1 MKRALLFIS
10 VLLLLSFRNDKDEII
25 YKVEP
30 AITSDYI
37 EIITY
42 PAKQVV
48 NVKIMDLS
56 GYLRIEKELH
66 LDKQIDVTS
75 LPEGTYLVKI
85 SSEKHMAIERFV
97 KGGDIVEDLF

>member
-1 MKRALLFIS
+1 MKKILLFAS
-10 VLLLLSFRNDKDEII
+10 VILLLSFFNDKEKII

-37 EIITY
+37 RIFTY
-42 PAKQVV
+42 PDKQAV

-56 GYLRIEKELH
+56 GFLRIEKEIH

-75 LPEGTYLVKI
+75 LPDGTYLVKI
-85 SSEKHMAIERFV
+85 SSDKHLAIEKFV
-97 KGGDIVEDLF
+97 KGGDIVKDLY